1 MERTFRSKRIIR
13 TLLFASNIFLVFLG
27 WIMAFYVY
35 ARLPQQIPFWL
46 NFFGQDVIKGTKSP
60 LFFLYPLIQTLFFLG
75 FWLLAVVGSSRK
87 AIFEGAPVLST
98 ESQSVL
104 YSDLRK
110 EHVYLSLIFF
120 NLIFIH
126 IQRSLILLAHQ
137 AEKGVMELYFYSLFG
152 ILLVL
157 ILLYRFREKILKMLQ
172 KLDR

>member
-1 MERTFRSKRIIR
+1 
-13 TLLFASNIFLVFLG
+13 
-27 WIMAFYVY
+27 MAFYVY
-35 ARLPQQIPFWL
+35 NRLPQQIPFWL
-46 NFFGQDVIKGTKSP
+46 NFFGQEVIKGVKSP
-60 LFFLYPLIQTLFFLG
+60 LFFIYPLIQTLFFLG

-98 ESQSVL
+98 ESQSAL

-137 AEKGVMELYFYSLFG
+137 AEKGVMALYFYSLFG

-157 ILLYRFREKILKMLQ
+157 IPLYRFREKILKMLQ
-172 KLDR
+172 RLDR